1 MQYIKKHNTPPS
13 DWDAWFTTATNVRSY
28 NYRLDQDAL
37 TQLKFAKQHL
47 IDAQDGLCAY
57 CQKRI
62 DMETASIEHVLPKEF
77 NVEGSTNYTN
87 LVAVCK
93 IPLIDP
99 IDKRDHCD
107 KVKGNMVI
115 TPLIFLSNCEVTETI
130 NHAYF
135 DVDVD
140 GSILAKPRLSSNHKG
155 QVEAFIDTLNLNHS
169 LLKQIRA
176 NYVLACYVRAS
187 RQLKGPQQRQYW
199 KAQFDIVFKDKRQP
213 YRQFLLIFMAKKL
226 GIN

>member
-1 MQYIKKHNTPPS
+1 MQYIKKDNTPPP
-13 DWDAWFTTATNVRSY
+13 DWDAWFTTATNIRSY
-28 NYRLDQDAL
+28 NYKLDQSAL
-37 TQLKFAKQHL
+37 TELKFVKKHL
-47 IDAQDGLCAY
+47 IDAQDRLCAY

-77 NVEGSTNYTN
+77 NVERSTSYNN

-107 KVKGNMVI
+107 KEKGNKVI
-115 TPLIFLSNCEVTETI
+115 TPLIFLSNCEVTETV

-135 DVDVD
+135 DVNAD
-140 GSILAKPRLSSNHKG
+140 GSILPKLRLSNSHKG

-169 LLKQIRA
+169 LLKEIRA
-176 NYVLACYVRAS
+176 KDLLDDHIQES
-187 RQLKGPQQRQYW
+187 RQFKGLQHRLYW